1 MVCSCLRT
9 ARTNCRTGRDYESH
23 FQKRE
28 STISRDGLQKVKI
41 SFEVDLLKIILS
53 HSIDPAANLL

>member
-1 MVCSCLRT
+1 
-9 ARTNCRTGRDYESH
+9 
-23 FQKRE
+23 
-28 STISRDGLQKVKI
+28 LQKVKI